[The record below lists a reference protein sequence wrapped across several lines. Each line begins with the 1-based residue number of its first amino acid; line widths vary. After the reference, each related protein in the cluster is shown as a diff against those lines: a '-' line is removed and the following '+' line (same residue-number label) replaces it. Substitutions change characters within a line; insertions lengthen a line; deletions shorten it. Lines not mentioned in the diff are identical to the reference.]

1 MHSIKNVLGYG
12 LGLLALLV
20 ISGCS
25 SMPQK
30 IEVSA
35 KPIDKPELVLPDPEV
50 LRMKE
55 VKWVLLTPENFE
67 EKVAEIEA
75 TGRPVVFFALSDEGY
90 ENISNNFS
98 SIRAYIQQQQA
109 IIAAY
114 ENYYKNANEAL
125 DAANSNIE
133 SAAAEV
139 EAQQS
144 QEQESTLDKA
154 IVCGFI
160 LVLQVHCLVQHFY
173 SGSKTQEWQHGAYKS
188 LIAH

>member
-1 MHSIKNVLGYG
+1 MKHLIKNVLGFG
-12 LGLLALLV
+12 LILAIL
-20 ISGCS
+20 SGCS

-35 KPIDKPELVLPDPEV
+35 KPVDKPELVLPNADV
-50 LRMKE
+50 IRMKE
-55 VKWVLLTPENFE
+55 VTWVLITPENFD

-75 TGRPVVFFALSDEGY
+75 TGRPVVFFALTDEGY
-90 ENISNNFS
+90 ENISMNFS

-133 SAAAEV
+133 GAAAEV
-139 EAQQS
+139 EEQQKEVD
-144 QEQESTLDKA
+144 QDRPFWK
-154 IVCGFI
+154 VF
-160 LVLQVHCLVQHFY
+160 
-173 SGSKTQEWQHGAYKS
+173 
-188 LIAH
+188 